1 MVSRITSRIS
11 DPFLGD
17 GKVRELARQVDWA
30 ATALGPV
37 DQWSPTLRAI
47 VRSALDSPFPIN
59 LWCGPDLTLIY
70 NDAYTNVLGAKHPE
84 GLGRPGRQVW
94 AEIWPEIEPMFDQVR
109 RGGPPAFHVDAPFTV
124 YRGDLSVGGE
134 PNAWYTFSLSP
145 VRDDDGEIVCFFNIV
160 IETTARILSD
170 RATEAAREEA
180 TRARN
185 QAEQANRAKSQF
197 LANMS
202 HEIRTP
208 INAVMGYAD
217 LLDVGV
223 AGALNNRQLEFVARI
238 RESSRHLL
246 ALVDD
251 ILDLSK
257 VEAGEMLVRSEET
270 PLRAVM
276 NSAVQ
281 IVAPQAEARGL
292 ELKVEH
298 GCGDDPRVI
307 GDEDR
312 IRQVLLNLL
321 SNAVKFTPRGG
332 RITVRC
338 RMYAVADPEAALPDV
353 GPWTV
358 VEVEDTG
365 TGIEPHQLERIF
377 EPFVQADSG
386 HTRRTG
392 GTGLGLSIS
401 RRFARLMA
409 GDLIVHSRPGAGS
422 RFMLW
427 LTPAEQ
433 MRENA
438 LWRQD
443 SVTQH
448 VNAVPVL
455 AELGRALL
463 GRVDQVERDLV
474 ERLRADRT
482 VRSAR
487 DTSIIDI
494 ADHTAALLAI
504 IARTMIALAEGTS
517 DDIVIREG
525 SSLQDVMAAKHGRQ
539 RRRIGW
545 ARREVERE
553 YSVLHDVLDRC
564 LRDAMAERADDTLD
578 DALAVAHSLLDR
590 VRDVSLSAY
599 DAPD

>member
-281 IVAPQAEARGL
+281 IVAPQGRG
-292 ELKVEH
+292 
-298 GCGDDPRVI
+298 
-307 GDEDR
+307 
-312 IRQVLLNLL
+312 
-321 SNAVKFTPRGG
+321 A
-332 RITVRC
+332 
-338 RMYAVADPEAALPDV
+338 
-353 GPWTV
+353 
-358 VEVEDTG
+358 
-365 TGIEPHQLERIF
+365 
-377 EPFVQADSG
+377 
-386 HTRRTG
+386 
-392 GTGLGLSIS
+392 
-401 RRFARLMA
+401 
-409 GDLIVHSRPGAGS
+409 RPGA
-422 RFMLW
+422 
-427 LTPAEQ
+427 E
-433 MRENA
+433 
-438 LWRQD
+438 
-443 SVTQH
+443 
-448 VNAVPVL
+448 
-455 AELGRALL
+455 GRA
-463 GRVDQVERDLV
+463 RV
-474 ERLRADRT
+474 
-482 VRSAR
+482 
-487 DTSIIDI
+487 
-494 ADHTAALLAI
+494 
-504 IARTMIALAEGTS
+504 
-517 DDIVIREG
+517 
-525 SSLQDVMAAKHGRQ
+525 
-539 RRRIGW
+539 RRRP
-545 ARREVERE
+545 ARNR
-553 YSVLHDVLDRC
+553 
-564 LRDAMAERADDTLD
+564 
-578 DALAVAHSLLDR
+578 
-590 VRDVSLSAY
+590 
-599 DAPD
+599 